1 MSRKI
6 LIVEDDQMMLSLLQ
20 FKLQREGFETIVVQ
34 DGNEAIAK
42 IENDSPDLIV
52 TDIMMPFLN
61 GMELTSKIRNELN
74 LKTPIIVISS
84 AGQEDMVMQA
94 FKLGADNFITKP
106 FSPNELVM
114 RIRKLL
120 NLI

>member
-1 MSRKI
+1 MSHKI

>member
-1 MSRKI
+1 MSKKI

-42 IENDSPDLIV
+42 IENDAPDLIV
-52 TDIMMPFLN
+52 TDIMMPYLN

-74 LKTPIIVISS
+74 IKTPIIIISS

>member
-1 MSRKI
+1 MAQKI
-6 LIVEDDQMMLSLLQ
+6 LIVEDDQMMLSLLE
-20 FKLQREGFETIVVQ
+20 FKLQREGFETIVVS
-34 DGNEAIAK
+34 DGSEATAK
-42 IENDSPDLIV
+42 IVNDKPDLIV
-52 TDIMMPFLN
+52 TDIMMPYLN
-61 GMELTSKIRNELN
+61 GMELTSKIRNELK
-74 LKTPIIVISS
+74 LTTPIIVISS

-94 FKLGADNFITKP
+94 FELGADNFITKP

>member
-1 MSRKI
+1 MSQKI

-42 IENDSPDLIV
+42 IEQDAPDLIV

-61 GMELTSKIRNELN
+61 GMELTSKIRNELS
-74 LKTPIIVISS
+74 LKTPIIIISS